1 MAISLIREKKRVKAE
16 DTQIYREG
24 VLGQLSGGH
33 WSLQEGLGRRD
44 EGGKGKSRSLKEKA
58 ELKSGWVVDYDK
70 EGSVLRIRGKNIL
83 ENDHVKIGAFHTL
96 EIELHR
102 PFVLRKKRSDTL
114 SSTEIWSLRY

>member
-24 VLGQLSGGH
+24 VLGQLSGGY

-58 ELKSGWVVDYDK
+58 ELKSGWMGL
-70 EGSVLRIRGKNIL
+70 GSGMMESLL
-83 ENDHVKIGAFHTL
+83 FAVKSA
-96 EIELHR
+96 
-102 PFVLRKKRSDTL
+102 
-114 SSTEIWSLRY
+114 SLCSPS